1 MAQSAYDFSL
11 FEKYDYGTAAP
22 ELVPDYQPNEPIPFP
37 SVEEKKAKKTKKNS
51 YAVINVNNE
60 TNTSLFRSLLVI
72 AVTVIVSGLAIYAI
86 HLNSA
91 LDEKAKEIIA
101 VEEEIDIAKNV
112 QIKLNSDLS
121 GLVSLDKL
129 KDYAENTLGMVKL
142 ESYKITYFESEN
154 DNEVVVSGGKSYDL
168 VAVG

>member
-22 ELVPDYQPNEPIPFP
+22 ELTPDYQPKEPIPFP
-37 SVEEKKAKKTKKNS
+37 SAEEKKTKNNS
-51 YAVINVNNE
+51 DVVINVNNA
-60 TNTSLFRSLLVI
+60 TKTSLLRSLLVI

-154 DNEVVVSGGKSYDL
+154 NNEVVISGGKSYDL